1 MLKIREDEKIRF
13 QILSLIVRFYF
24 LVFSIRHIHMLMN
37 IENNSNKLFFGTVKK
52 PHLLAKKL
60 IIIWGSISSQ

>member
-1 MLKIREDEKIRF
+1 
-13 QILSLIVRFYF
+13 
-24 LVFSIRHIHMLMN
+24 MLMN